1 MSSIIYEGIFD
12 ELSEIEKI
20 NPMKKLIYIPFI
32 AFFVLSLA
40 GDVKGQGSLGVTAL
54 QGFPDL
60 PADTAFEGQL
70 YTFDIVLSNSA
81 TGVVQGPVAINMRID
96 STVFI
101 LDTISNPVLGGS
113 TIVKT
118 YNNFSFTQ
126 PTFKTGNNIVV
137 VWPSINNS
145 TVPIDTFYTTVH
157 FVPLLS
163 SPVAE
168 LDNIDITAYPN
179 PVSDYLMIG
188 VPANTIIRRYQV
200 FDTSGRLVMSEPFT
214 GDLIDLHELDRG
226 YYIVRLYAD
235 DREWRVRLLKQ

>member
-1 MSSIIYEGIFD
+1 
-12 ELSEIEKI
+12 
-20 NPMKKLIYIPFI
+20 MKKLTHI
-32 AFFVLSLA
+32 ALFLMLVTGLSA
-40 GDVKGQGSLGVTAL
+40 DVRGQGSLGVTAL

-60 PADTAFEGQL
+60 PADTAFEGQF
-70 YTFDIVLSNSA
+70 YTFDIVVSNSA
-81 TGVVQGPVAINMRID
+81 TGTVQVPMAINMMID

-101 LDTISNPVLGGS
+101 LDTVSNPVIGGG

-145 TVPIDTFYTTVH
+145 TVTIDTFYTTVF

-163 SPVAE
+163 SPVPEVDKIGIPAF
-168 LDNIDITAYPN
+168 PN
-179 PVSDYLMIG
+179 PVSDHLMIG

-200 FDTSGRLVMSEPFT
+200 FDTSGRLVMSEPYT
-214 GDLIDLHELDRG
+214 GNLLDLRELDRG
-226 YYIVRLYAD
+226 YYFLRLYAD
-235 DREWRVRLLKQ
+235 DRDWKISLLKQ